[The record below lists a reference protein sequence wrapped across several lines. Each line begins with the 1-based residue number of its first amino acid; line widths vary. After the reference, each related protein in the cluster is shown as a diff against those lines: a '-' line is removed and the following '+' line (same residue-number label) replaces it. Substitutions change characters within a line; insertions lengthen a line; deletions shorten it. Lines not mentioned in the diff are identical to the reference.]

1 MPERLLLADRDAA
14 ADALTFAGRAARL
27 GDGAV
32 RLRSSAGTL
41 TMWAAVLAP
50 RGLFDS
56 TPTIL
61 GMRAVRADPELEC
74 DLVVDATALT
84 ADADDDTA
92 LALPET
98 ALAPSWAGISPPQTG
113 WVPGEEIAAS
123 ELASRAQWGM
133 AAVANKL
140 PADAG
145 DDVVRVVRSDVWG
158 APAEELADLPLGVAF
173 AAFGL
178 GFIGGEETVRL
189 FTAPSWTRLS
199 LRRGHVLVR
208 RPPREGLTAVRPTG
222 RADG

>member
-1 MPERLLLADRDAA
+1 MSERLLLADRDAV

-61 GMRAVRADPELEC
+61 GMRAIRADPELEC
-74 DLVVDATALT
+74 DFVVDAAAL
-84 ADADDDTA
+84 AVDAADDRA
-92 LALPET
+92 LALPAT
-98 ALAPSWAGISPPQTG
+98 ALAPAWAGISPPQGG
-113 WVPGEEIAAS
+113 WEPGGEIAAS
-123 ELASRAQWGM
+123 DLASRAQWGM

-145 DDVVRVVRSDVWG
+145 EDVVRVIRSDVWG

-178 GFIGGEETVRL
+178 GFIGGEETVRV

-208 RPPREGLTAVRPTG
+208 RPPREGLTAVRATG
-222 RADG
+222 RTDA

>member
-1 MPERLLLADRDAA
+1 MSERLLLADGHAVT
-14 ADALTFAGRAARL
+14 DALTFAGRAARL

-32 RLRSSAGTL
+32 RLRAATGTL

-61 GMRAVRADPELEC
+61 GMRAIRADPELEC
-74 DLVVDATALT
+74 DFVVDATTLAADETAAALT
-84 ADADDDTA
+84 
-92 LALPET
+92 LPAT
-98 ALAPSWAGISPPQTG
+98 ALAPAWAGISPPQGG
-113 WVPGEEIAAS
+113 WVPGGRLAAS
-123 ELASRAQWGM
+123 DLASRAQWGM

-145 DDVVRVVRSDVWG
+145 EDVVRVIRADVWG
-158 APAEELADLPLGVAF
+158 AQAEELADLPLGVAF

-178 GFIGGEETVRL
+178 GFIGGEETVRI

-199 LRRGHVLVR
+199 LQRGHVLVR
-208 RPPREGLTAVRPTG
+208 RPPREGLTPVRPTG

>member
-1 MPERLLLADRDAA
+1 MSARLLLADRDAV

-32 RLRSSAGTL
+32 RLRAAAGTL

-50 RGLFDS
+50 RGLFDN

-74 DLVVDATALT
+74 DFVVDATGLT
-84 ADADDDTA
+84 SVPSDDAA
-92 LALPET
+92 LALPAT
-98 ALAPSWAGISPPQTG
+98 ALAPAWAGISPPQGG
-113 WVPGEEIAAS
+113 WVPGGQLAAAD
-123 ELASRAQWGM
+123 LASRAQWGM

-145 DDVVRVVRSDVWG
+145 EDVVRVVRSDVWG
-158 APAEELADLPLGVAF
+158 APAPELADLPLGVAF

-178 GFIGGEETVRL
+178 GFIGGEEVVGV
-189 FTAPSWTRLS
+189 FSAPSWTRLS
-199 LRRGHVLVR
+199 LQRGHVLVR
-208 RPPREGLTAVRPTG
+208 RPPREGLTPVRSTG
-222 RADG
+222 RVAG